1 MVSACSSASYR
12 SAVLI
17 LDSLDS
23 VPASPPTISRSPNA
37 SRRLWIAG
45 SSSSISTSFVNCSAT
60 AALAPSNW
68 MTGVCIVIPEIVTL
82 FSSVSIWVTASLSVF
97 EESVVASVASSSVT
111 ESSVAGA
118 SVAGSSASFV
128 LVLSC
133 TASVVFSCTA
143 GVSSC
148 VGSAKTV
155 EGTTLNT
162 IIVERNKLKSILLLF
177 FIMSTLPFVFVLDN
191 SYYVFCLPPPHFH
204 CILFILHP
212 ILYATVIRIL
222 HIFLH
227 IIN

>member
-1 MVSACSSASYR
+1 
-12 SAVLI
+12 
-17 LDSLDS
+17 

-45 SSSSISTSFVNCSAT
+45 SLSSIFISFVSASAT
-60 AALAPSNW
+60 AALAPLNW

-82 FSSVSIWVTASLSVF
+82 FSSVSVF

-111 ESSVAGA
+111 ES

-148 VGSAKTV
+148 AGSAKTV

-162 IIVERNKLKSILLLF
+162 IIAERNKLKSILLLF

-191 SYYVFCLPPPHFH
+191 PYYVFCLPPPHFH

-212 ILYATVIRIL
+212 LLYATVIRIL

-227 IIN
+227 II

>member
-1 MVSACSSASYR
+1 MVSACSSASYW

-60 AALAPSNW
+60 AALAPLNW

-82 FSSVSIWVTASLSVF
+82 FSSVSVWATASLSVF

-111 ESSVAGA
+111 ESSVAGS

-143 GVSSC
+143 GVSSG
-148 VGSAKTV
+148 VGSARTV

-177 FIMSTLPFVFVLDN
+177 FIMSTLSFVFVLDN
-191 SYYVFCLPPPHFH
+191 SYYVFCLHPPHFH

-227 IIN
+227 IL

>member
-1 MVSACSSASYR
+1 M
-12 SAVLI
+12 LI

-45 SSSSISTSFVNCSAT
+45 SLSSIFISFVSASAT
-60 AALAPSNW
+60 AALAPLNW

-82 FSSVSIWVTASLSVF
+82 FSSVSVF

-111 ESSVAGA
+111 ES

-148 VGSAKTV
+148 AGSAKTV

-162 IIVERNKLKSILLLF
+162 IIAERNKLKSILLLF

-212 ILYATVIRIL
+212 LLYATVIRIL

-227 IIN
+227 II

>member
-1 MVSACSSASYR
+1 M
-12 SAVLI
+12 LI

-23 VPASPPTISRSPNA
+23 VPASPPTISRFPNA

-82 FSSVSIWVTASLSVF
+82 FSSVSVF

-111 ESSVAGA
+111 ESSVAGS

-133 TASVVFSCTA
+133 TASVGFSCTA
-143 GVSSC
+143 GVSSGA
-148 VGSAKTV
+148 VSARTV

-162 IIVERNKLKSILLLF
+162 IIAERNKLKSILLLF

>member
-1 MVSACSSASYR
+1 M
-12 SAVLI
+12 LI

-45 SSSSISTSFVNCSAT
+45 SLSSIFISFVSASAT
-60 AALAPSNW
+60 AALAPLNW

-82 FSSVSIWVTASLSVF
+82 FSSVSVF
-97 EESVVASVASSSVT
+97 EESVVASVASS
-111 ESSVAGA
+111 

-148 VGSAKTV
+148 AGSAKTV

-162 IIVERNKLKSILLLF
+162 IIAERNKLKSILLLF

-212 ILYATVIRIL
+212 LLYATVIRIL

-227 IIN
+227 II

>member
-1 MVSACSSASYR
+1 M
-12 SAVLI
+12 LI

-45 SSSSISTSFVNCSAT
+45 SLSSIFISFVSASAT
-60 AALAPSNW
+60 AALAPLNW
-68 MTGVCIVIPEIVTL
+68 MTGVCIVVPEIVTL
-82 FSSVSIWVTASLSVF
+82 FSSVSVF

-111 ESSVAGA
+111 ESSVAGS

-148 VGSAKTV
+148 AGSAKTV

-212 ILYATVIRIL
+212 LLYATVIRIL

-227 IIN
+227 II

>member
-1 MVSACSSASYR
+1 M
-12 SAVLI
+12 LI

-45 SSSSISTSFVNCSAT
+45 SLSSIFISFVSASAT
-60 AALAPSNW
+60 AALAPLNW

-82 FSSVSIWVTASLSVF
+82 FSSVSVF

-111 ESSVAGA
+111 ESSVAGSSVA
-118 SVAGSSASFV
+118 GSSVAGSSASFV

-133 TASVVFSCTA
+133 TASVGFSCTA
-143 GVSSC
+143 GVSSGA
-148 VGSAKTV
+148 VSARTV

-162 IIVERNKLKSILLLF
+162 IIAERNKLKSILLLF

-212 ILYATVIRIL
+212 LLYATVIRIL

-227 IIN
+227 II

>member
-1 MVSACSSASYR
+1 M
-12 SAVLI
+12 LI

-82 FSSVSIWVTASLSVF
+82 FSSVSVF

-111 ESSVAGA
+111 ESSVAGS

-148 VGSAKTV
+148 AGSARTL

-212 ILYATVIRIL
+212 LLYATVIRIL

-227 IIN
+227 II

>member
-1 MVSACSSASYR
+1 M
-12 SAVLI
+12 LI

-45 SSSSISTSFVNCSAT
+45 SLSSIFISFVSASAT
-60 AALAPSNW
+60 AALAPLNW

-82 FSSVSIWVTASLSVF
+82 FSSVSVWATASLSVF

-111 ESSVAGA
+111 ES

-204 CILFILHP
+204 CILFILHH

>member
-1 MVSACSSASYR
+1 M
-12 SAVLI
+12 LI

-82 FSSVSIWVTASLSVF
+82 FSSVSVF

-111 ESSVAGA
+111 ESSVAGSSVA
-118 SVAGSSASFV
+118 GSSVAGSSASFV

-177 FIMSTLPFVFVLDN
+177 FIMSTLPFVFVLNN

-212 ILYATVIRIL
+212 LLYATVIRIL

-227 IIN
+227 II

>member
-1 MVSACSSASYR
+1 M
-12 SAVLI
+12 LI

-45 SSSSISTSFVNCSAT
+45 SLSSIFISFVSASAT
-60 AALAPSNW
+60 AALAPLNW

-82 FSSVSIWVTASLSVF
+82 FSSVSVF

-111 ESSVAGA
+111 ES

-148 VGSAKTV
+148 AGSAKTV

-162 IIVERNKLKSILLLF
+162 IIAERNKLKSILLLF

-191 SYYVFCLPPPHFH
+191 PYYVFCLPPPHFH

-212 ILYATVIRIL
+212 LLYATVIRIL

-227 IIN
+227 II

>member
-1 MVSACSSASYR
+1 M
-12 SAVLI
+12 LI

-45 SSSSISTSFVNCSAT
+45 SLSSIFISFVSASAT

-68 MTGVCIVIPEIVTL
+68 MTGVCIVVPEIVTL
-82 FSSVSIWVTASLSVF
+82 FSSVSVF

-111 ESSVAGA
+111 ESSVAGS

-148 VGSAKTV
+148 AGSAKTV

-212 ILYATVIRIL
+212 LLYATVIRIL

-227 IIN
+227 II

>member
-1 MVSACSSASYR
+1 M
-12 SAVLI
+12 LI

-23 VPASPPTISRSPNA
+23 VPASPPTISRFPNA

-82 FSSVSIWVTASLSVF
+82 FSSVSVF

-111 ESSVAGA
+111 ESSVAG
-118 SVAGSSASFV
+118 SSASFV

-133 TASVVFSCTA
+133 TASVGFSCTA
-143 GVSSC
+143 GVSSGA
-148 VGSAKTV
+148 VSARTV

-162 IIVERNKLKSILLLF
+162 IIAERNKLKSILLLF

>member
-1 MVSACSSASYR
+1 MSSS
-12 SAVLI
+12 I
-17 LDSLDS
+17 
-23 VPASPPTISRSPNA
+23 PASPPTISRFSSSLRKP
-37 SRRLWIAG
+37 LIAG
-45 SSSSISTSFVNCSAT
+45 SLSSIFISFVSASAT
-60 AALAPSNW
+60 AALAPLNW

-82 FSSVSIWVTASLSVF
+82 FSSVSVWATASLSVF
-97 EESVVASVASSSVT
+97 EESVVASVASPSVT
-111 ESSVAGA
+111 ESSVAGSSVA
-118 SVAGSSASFV
+118 GSSVAGSSVAGSSASFV

-143 GVSSC
+143 GVSSG
-148 VGSAKTV
+148 VGSARTV

-191 SYYVFCLPPPHFH
+191 SYYVFCLHPPHFH

-227 IIN
+227 IL

>member
-1 MVSACSSASYR
+1 M
-12 SAVLI
+12 LI

-82 FSSVSIWVTASLSVF
+82 FSSVSVF

-111 ESSVAGA
+111 ESSVAGS

-148 VGSAKTV
+148 AGSARTL

-212 ILYATVIRIL
+212 LLYATVIRIL

>member
-1 MVSACSSASYR
+1 M
-12 SAVLI
+12 LI

-23 VPASPPTISRSPNA
+23 VPASPPTISRFPNA

-82 FSSVSIWVTASLSVF
+82 FSSVSVWATASLSVF
-97 EESVVASVASSSVT
+97 EESVVASVA
-111 ESSVAGA
+111 ES

-133 TASVVFSCTA
+133 TASVGFSCTA
-143 GVSSC
+143 GVSSGA
-148 VGSAKTV
+148 VSARTV

-162 IIVERNKLKSILLLF
+162 IIAERNKLKSILLLF

-212 ILYATVIRIL
+212 LLYATVIRIL

-227 IIN
+227 II

>member
-1 MVSACSSASYR
+1 M
-12 SAVLI
+12 LI

-60 AALAPSNW
+60 AALAPLNW

-82 FSSVSIWVTASLSVF
+82 FSSVSVWATASLSVF

-111 ESSVAGA
+111 ESSVAGSSVA
-118 SVAGSSASFV
+118 GSSVAGSSASFV

-143 GVSSC
+143 GVSSG
-148 VGSAKTV
+148 VGSARTV
-155 EGTTLNT
+155 EGITLNT
-162 IIVERNKLKSILLLF
+162 IIVERNKLKSVLLLF

-191 SYYVFCLPPPHFH
+191 SYYVFCLHPPHFH

-227 IIN
+227 IL

>member
-1 MVSACSSASYR
+1 M
-12 SAVLI
+12 LI

-82 FSSVSIWVTASLSVF
+82 FSSVSVF

-111 ESSVAGA
+111 ES

-148 VGSAKTV
+148 AGSARTL

-212 ILYATVIRIL
+212 LLYATVIRIL

-227 IIN
+227 II

>member
-1 MVSACSSASYR
+1 M
-12 SAVLI
+12 LI

-23 VPASPPTISRSPNA
+23 VPASPPTISRFPNA

-82 FSSVSIWVTASLSVF
+82 FSSVSVWATASLSVF
-97 EESVVASVASSSVT
+97 EESVVASVA
-111 ESSVAGA
+111 ES

-143 GVSSC
+143 GVSSGA
-148 VGSAKTV
+148 VSARTV

-162 IIVERNKLKSILLLF
+162 IIAERNKLKSILLLF

-191 SYYVFCLPPPHFH
+191 SYYVFCLPHLISIVFY
-204 CILFILHP
+204 
-212 ILYATVIRIL
+212 LYSTL
-222 HIFLH
+222 YYMLL
-227 IIN
+227 

>member
-1 MVSACSSASYR
+1 M
-12 SAVLI
+12 LI

-45 SSSSISTSFVNCSAT
+45 SLSSIFISFVSASAT
-60 AALAPSNW
+60 AALAPLNW

-82 FSSVSIWVTASLSVF
+82 FSSVSVF

-111 ESSVAGA
+111 ES

-148 VGSAKTV
+148 ACSAKTV

-162 IIVERNKLKSILLLF
+162 IIAERNKLKSILLLF

-212 ILYATVIRIL
+212 LLYATVIRIL

-227 IIN
+227 II

>member
-1 MVSACSSASYR
+1 M
-12 SAVLI
+12 LI

-23 VPASPPTISRSPNA
+23 VPASPPTISRFPNA

-82 FSSVSIWVTASLSVF
+82 FSSVSVWATASLSVF

-111 ESSVAGA
+111 ESSVAG
-118 SVAGSSASFV
+118 SSASFV

-133 TASVVFSCTA
+133 TASVGFSCTA
-143 GVSSC
+143 GVSSGA
-148 VGSAKTV
+148 VSARTV

-162 IIVERNKLKSILLLF
+162 IIAERNKLKSILLLF

-212 ILYATVIRIL
+212 LLYATVIRIL

-227 IIN
+227 II

>member
-1 MVSACSSASYR
+1 M
-12 SAVLI
+12 LI

-82 FSSVSIWVTASLSVF
+82 FSSVSVF

-111 ESSVAGA
+111 ESSVAGS

>member
-1 MVSACSSASYR
+1 M
-12 SAVLI
+12 LI

-82 FSSVSIWVTASLSVF
+82 FSSVSVF

-111 ESSVAGA
+111 ESSVAGS

-148 VGSAKTV
+148 AGSARTL

-227 IIN
+227 II

>member
-1 MVSACSSASYR
+1 M
-12 SAVLI
+12 LI

-23 VPASPPTISRSPNA
+23 VPASPPTISRFPNA

-82 FSSVSIWVTASLSVF
+82 FSSVSVF

-111 ESSVAGA
+111 ESSVAGS

-148 VGSAKTV
+148 AGSAKTV